1 MGWTGAETAAA
12 GAANGSAGPD
22 GAPLSTRR
30 TRLAEFGS
38 AAVEAFS
45 AGGSP
50 GLPGPEGFS
59 PQFQV
64 ARPYRG
70 MLLWHVGSAAA
81 VGDANQVLFV
91 RGGES
96 YRLSH
101 PRPSGYSEL
110 IVTPALPVLAEVA
123 RTSGAR
129 LASHPLFLRRSR
141 RAEPRL
147 QSLRVR
153 LLHTLVPGRAAD
165 GLAGE
170 ELVLALLREAFAAGG
185 PNGRPAGTTTARLV
199 RRVKEFLEAEYA
211 NPVRLADV
219 GRAVGAS
226 PAYLTDVFRRVE
238 GTSLHRYLVQLRL
251 ARALVELPHAD
262 DLTTLAL
269 DVGFSSHS
277 HFSDAFRRSFGCTP
291 SEFRRSAAGKGP
303 QAARGRLL
311 LA

>member
-1 MGWTGAETAAA
+1 MRWTGADAA
-12 GAANGSAGPD
+12 SVR
-22 GAPLSTRR
+22 TRR

-38 AAVEAFS
+38 ALVETLS
-45 AGGSP
+45 AGGA
-50 GLPGPEGFS
+50 PGPSGPEDLS

-64 ARPYRG
+64 ALPYRG
-70 MLLWHVGSAAA
+70 ILVWQVGSVAV
-81 VGDANQVLFV
+81 VGDANQVIFV
-91 RGGES
+91 RRGES
-96 YRLSH
+96 SHVSH

-110 IVTPALPVLAEVA
+110 ILTPALPVLAEVA
-123 RTSGAR
+123 RTSSAR
-129 LASHPLFLRRSR
+129 LASHPLFLRRSC

-147 QSLRVR
+147 QGLRTR
-153 LLHTLVPGRAAD
+153 LLQALSPEAGGD

-170 ELVLALLREAFAAGG
+170 ELVLALLRGAFAANGA
-185 PNGRPAGTTTARLV
+185 NGRPAGGTTARLV
-199 RRVKEFLEAEYA
+199 RRAKEFLEAEFA

-251 ARALVELPHAD
+251 ARALVELPHAE
-262 DLTTLAL
+262 DLTALAL

-291 SEFRRSAAGKGP
+291 SEFRRSVTPTRWCPAASWSRRGP
-303 QAARGRLL
+303 RRPHRG
-311 LA
+311 AP